1 MEIVQSYIDSYTL
14 ELSLL
19 ALKAAISSSNGVLKS
34 VLEYVLN
41 QACYLLQA
49 ITRLETRVAAVEE
62 ILAERSNNKR
72 ARKDEDDEPERGPS
86 KEQRKTE

>member
-72 ARKDEDDEPERGPS
+72 ARKDEDDEPGRPS